1 MKRKIPL
8 FLRWIGILTI
18 WLITSMNG
26 YAQDLS
32 LYVGEAGE
40 LSTPD
45 APRNGW
51 IDKAW
56 WSTDN
61 SNVEI
66 FNSSEFNTLVRI
78 NRYFEGTAKVEC
90 TYSYS
95 VYISDK
101 RPPVVGHATKTFRIR
116 CLPNYATL
124 SDEDLE
130 LNIGE
135 RHLLSYSLEDDNG
148 IDGEWSSSNENVATV
163 FDRGEGMAI
172 VTAISPGRSRIKLDP
187 IVGPVVY
194 CDVQV
199 VQSEPT
205 SVTIPSSLTVYV
217 GESSTLS
224 ATLTPYNATTTLTW
238 YSKDTD
244 VATISSGEVTG
255 VDEGTTIVYARTSNG
270 LTSND
275 CAVTVKYRKPTSV
288 TVDKNSLYLPIGH
301 GEQLK
306 ASVSPSNAKYT
317 LAWSSDSTDVAEV
330 SASGYVIAKKQGTA
344 RISVT
349 TDNGCV
355 ATCVVTVPPMPE
367 SLSLPSK
374 IALNYGKSRTL
385 KCSAEP
391 SDAYLSLTWSSS
403 QSDVVT
409 VNQKGEV
416 TACGVGEATITAKA
430 EGGLEAMCKVVV
442 AEPRHCFVV
451 WTKDGKRVDY
461 LMKDHPV
468 VTHEDGN
475 LVLTTRSVRVE
486 TPDSLVRKYTF
497 EDQTTDPY
505 PTKIEIESML
515 TLPYKQTMQMD
526 YRFLPTDFDIET
538 QLVWQS
544 SAPHIVS
551 VDQSGKLLARCKGE
565 AVVSVTASNGVS
577 ASCLVEV
584 TGQQVYLVVWTQ
596 DGGKV
601 LYPLN
606 EQPSIKHDGNGNYV
620 VRSSA
625 VEVQYPVADVRMF
638 TLADTDNPRPD
649 QPMDIPDVSSCH
661 NFSYSDNTVRFSSL
675 PLGSKVQVY
684 NASGVLLRNYEVSDD
699 GTASININD
708 LPKGI
713 YIIKTE
719 SITHKII
726 KK

>member
-1 MKRKIPL
+1 MYLP
-8 FLRWIGILTI
+8 
-18 WLITSMNG
+18 
-26 YAQDLS
+26 
-32 LYVGEAGE
+32 
-40 LSTPD
+40 
-45 APRNGW
+45 
-51 IDKAW
+51 
-56 WSTDN
+56 
-61 SNVEI
+61 
-66 FNSSEFNTLVRI
+66 
-78 NRYFEGTAKVEC
+78 
-90 TYSYS
+90 
-95 VYISDK
+95 
-101 RPPVVGHATKTFRIR
+101 VGHGQQ
-116 CLPNYATL
+116 
-124 SDEDLE
+124 
-130 LNIGE
+130 LNANVSPS
-135 RHLLSYSLEDDNG
+135 HALYSLE
-148 IDGEWSSSNENVATV
+148 WSSNN
-163 FDRGEGMAI
+163 
-172 VTAISPGRSRIKLDP
+172 
-187 IVGPVVY
+187 
-194 CDVQV
+194 
-199 VQSEPT
+199 
-205 SVTIPSSLTVYV
+205 SS
-217 GESSTLS
+217 
-224 ATLTPYNATTTLTW
+224 
-238 YSKDTD
+238 
-244 VATISSGEVTG
+244 
-255 VDEGTTIVYARTSNG
+255 
-270 LTSND
+270 
-275 CAVTVKYRKPTSV
+275 
-288 TVDKNSLYLPIGH
+288 
-301 GEQLK
+301 
-306 ASVSPSNAKYT
+306 
-317 LAWSSDSTDVAEV
+317 VAEV
-330 SASGYVIAKKQGTA
+330 SSSGYVTAKKQGTA
-344 RISVT
+344 RITVT
-349 TDNGCV
+349 TDNGYA

-367 SLSLPSK
+367 SLSLPSTMFLK
-374 IALNYGKSRTL
+374 YGKTRTL
-385 KCSAEP
+385 KCSVEP
-391 SDAYLSLTWSSS
+391 SDAYLSLTWASSNTE
-403 QSDVVT
+403 VVK
-409 VNQKGEV
+409 VNQNGEV
-416 TACGVGEATITAKA
+416 TACGVGEANITAKA

-442 AEPRHCFVV
+442 PEQKHCFVV

-475 LVLTTRSVRVE
+475 LVLTTRNVRVE
-486 TPDSLVRKYTF
+486 TPASMIRKYTF

-526 YRFLPTDFDIET
+526 YRFFPADFDIET

-596 DGGKV
+596 DGGNV

-606 EQPSIKHDGNGNYV
+606 EQPSIKFDGNGNYV

-649 QPMDIPDVSSCH
+649 QPMDIPDVSSRH

-675 PLGSKVQVY
+675 PLGGKVQVY